1 MRAITP
7 ACRPLRI
14 TADPTA
20 QIRAGNA
27 ALGAGHAS
35 LSKNFEY
42 SFKLLNNTGND
53 GLRCGNPVQSLSVGR
68 INNRLPATYIKNLMF
83 FAMPHARGMR
93 GGKLRVKALSILI
106 NEKLTTY

>member
-1 MRAITP
+1 MAP
-7 ACRPLRI
+7 GMQAFL
-14 TADPTA
+14 
-20 QIRAGNA
+20 
-27 ALGAGHAS
+27 
-35 LSKNFEY
+35 KNFEY

-68 INNRLPATYIKNLMF
+68 INNRLPATYIKNRMF